1 MTQNGKKL
9 WKTTDFYSLYIA
21 KCLCFL
27 YNIVMK
33 CDENQQNEYLTLADV
48 SELLKIHPNTL
59 RNWDANR
66 TLKAIR
72 IGIKKVRR
80 YRKSDIDKFIAELNK
95 EERK

>member
-1 MTQNGKKL
+1 
-9 WKTTDFYSLYIA
+9 
-21 KCLCFL
+21 
-27 YNIVMK
+27 MK

-59 RNWDANR
+59 CNWDANG

-80 YRKSDIDKFIAELNK
+80 YRKSDIGKFIAELNK